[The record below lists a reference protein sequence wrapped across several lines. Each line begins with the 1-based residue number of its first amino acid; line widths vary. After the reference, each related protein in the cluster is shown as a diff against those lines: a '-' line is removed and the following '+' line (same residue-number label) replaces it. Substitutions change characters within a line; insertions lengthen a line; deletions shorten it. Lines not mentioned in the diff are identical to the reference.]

1 MFILDKTI
9 GVIQHM
15 TLPTKLA
22 AASSA
27 ALLLKETKRLP
38 VDLSS
43 SASHDMMSF
52 IRELYDGNN
61 NTDVIL

>member
-1 MFILDKTI
+1 M
-9 GVIQHM
+9 IQHM